1 MVLVEEIQDDEP
13 QATELASA
21 QEPPASKAPSS
32 DAKPANSG
40 LKKGFLSDAAI
51 LNQHL
56 YPPEGSPEGVV
67 APETHKAHQEHAY
80 NEKVNGMMNRGAD
93 PDAWPKPEW
102 YNPDWP
108 KGCQYN
114 SPGCNL
120 EEFGNSSHPTEMHKN
135 MVRNNERWNAVFD
148 TEATTLRLSFLQL
161 TDEDVAAVCEA
172 LKKNNVLKEL
182 DLSYNK
188 IQDTGIQTLVGA
200 LANGKAAPN
209 LEELRVY
216 KNEFTDLGS
225 VMLTQ
230 GLTVFRKKL
239 KVQVEEP
246 NYSGF
251 SEKFKQPEPNQ
262 ASQTSEMD

>member
-1 MVLVEEIQDDEP
+1 MDEEP
-13 QATELASA
+13 KAAELASA
-21 QEPPASKAPSS
+21 QAPPASKAPSS
-32 DAKPANSG
+32 DAKPADSG

-67 APETHKAHQEHAY
+67 APETHKAHKEHEY
-80 NEKVNGMMNRGAD
+80 NQKVNGMMNKGANPED
-93 PDAWPKPEW
+93 WPKPEW

-114 SPGCNL
+114 SPGCTL
-120 EEFGNSSHPTEMHKN
+120 DEFGNSVHASDMHKN
-135 MVRNNERWNAVFD
+135 MVRSNERWSEVYK
-148 TEATTLRLSFLQL
+148 TETTSLRLSFLQL
-161 TDEDVAAVCEA
+161 TDEDVAVVCEE
-172 LKKNNVLKEL
+172 LKKNTVLKEL

-200 LANGKAAPN
+200 LANGKCAPN

-216 KNEFTDLGS
+216 KNEFTDLGK

-230 GLTVFRKKL
+230 GLSVFRKKL

-246 NYSGF
+246 DYAGLGKSF
-251 SEKFKQPEPNQ
+251 KEPTPAPASEMAP
-262 ASQTSEMD
+262 SEMD